1 MKKIILSTLL
11 LITTIAGTGQHTNAL
26 RDLNKTD
33 YLKKSKNQKTAAWI
47 LAGAGA
53 GTLILGLTRINV
65 AGSNSGTVNNTTGY
79 VLLATGFAA
88 GISSIPLFAASK
100 RNKKKGM
107 SISFENN
114 FTPYLQ
120 KSLVV
125 YKMQPSFILK
135 MPM

>member
-100 RNKKKGM
+100 RNKKKVCRFL
-107 SISFENN
+107 SEIIL
-114 FTPYLQ
+114 PRICKKAWL
-120 KSLVV
+120 
-125 YKMQPSFILK
+125 FIKCNLLLF
-135 MPM
+135 